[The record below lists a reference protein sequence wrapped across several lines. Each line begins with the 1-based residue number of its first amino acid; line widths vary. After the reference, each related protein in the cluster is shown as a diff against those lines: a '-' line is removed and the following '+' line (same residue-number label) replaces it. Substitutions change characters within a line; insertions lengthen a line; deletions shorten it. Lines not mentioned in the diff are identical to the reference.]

1 MARIADMTKPTS
13 SLYSVRH
20 LDAKQRIET
29 RIAAGCRHSLKKPL
43 NFFRA
48 DDIGIPSKR
57 FSQLIACFQKH
68 RLPLCLAT
76 VPAWTT
82 EPRLSELI
90 RITGKNDSQWCWH
103 QHGRVHRNFENT
115 GKKQEFGPARTKQEI
130 YDNLTKGKIRLEKIL
145 GKNFHPVFTP
155 PWNRCSEDTLLAL
168 ADLDF
173 KAVSRSSGA
182 HPDAPVSLPD
192 FQVNVDLHTRKEI
205 SPYLA
210 FENLLTEIEKGL
222 ASGQCGIMIHHQR
235 MNRAAFEMLDLL
247 LGLIKRN
254 KQLIPVQFEDLLEQE
269 KIS

>member
-1 MARIADMTKPTS
+1 MARIAAMTKPPS
-13 SLYSVRH
+13 SLYSGRH

-43 NFFRA
+43 IFFRA
-48 DDIGIPSKR
+48 DDIGIPSQR
-57 FSQLIACFQKH
+57 FSQLIGCFQKN

-82 EPRLSELI
+82 EPRFSELL
-90 RITGKNDSQWCWH
+90 RITGENDSQLCWH

-130 YDNLTKGKIRLEKIL
+130 YNNLTKGKKRLEEIL
-145 GKNFHPVFTP
+145 GKRFHPVFTP
-155 PWNRCSEDTLLAL
+155 PWNRCSASTLLAL
-168 ADLDF
+168 ADLGF
-173 KAVSRSSGA
+173 IAVSRSRGA
-182 HPDAPVSLPD
+182 HPDAPISLPD
-192 FQVNVDLHTRKEI
+192 FQVNVDLHTRKEL
-205 SPYLA
+205 SPHLA

-235 MNRAAFEMLDLL
+235 MNRAALEMLDLL

-254 KQLIPVQFEDLLEQE
+254 KQLVPAHFKDLL
-269 KIS
+269 